1 MKDFGEELQMPIEVR
16 ENLAAKVSS
25 VYYHAV
31 AVTPQQLLVN
41 SFMYG
46 KEKILLEIQLSKQ
59 GQYFHGTCLLFCLM
73 LTHY

>member
-16 ENLAAKVSS
+16 ENLTAKMSS

-59 GQYFHGTCLLFCLM
+59 GQYFHETCLLFCLM